1 MQKVFEESVS
11 SFKEGTPQNQG
22 DQVLLNFL
30 TWPNREG
37 GGGRNGKMP

>member
-22 DQVLLNFL
+22 DQVLLTFSRGQ
-30 TWPNREG
+30 TEEEEEW
-37 GGGRNGKMP
+37 